1 MSYYK
6 DQKFHTKK
14 YGRKVKENKFSM
26 ALFYQVQFKA
36 GYQPFVSSLYAA
48 VDSGRLK
55 ATCDH

>member
-1 MSYYK
+1 
-6 DQKFHTKK
+6 
-14 YGRKVKENKFSM
+14 M

-48 VDSGRLK
+48 VDSSRLK